1 MIKEK
6 LDRMFWKYA
15 EEKFVYGGT
24 YPYYTELV
32 FAFADYIENLSEEE
46 MARQVPGIMPERIRR
61 TVRKG
66 TDRWLRYHAKTMFIL

>member
-32 FAFADYIENLSEEE
+32 FAFADYIENLSEE
-46 MARQVPGIMPERIRR
+46 
-61 TVRKG
+61 
-66 TDRWLRYHAKTMFIL
+66 